1 MSTEVPQNTKVV
13 VNTPDKKELKYR
25 KYLWL
30 FFLIFPIAMKDF
42 DPRTIGNDMAIELP
56 IEGQM
61 LVGNRAIQLEVAS
74 NSLTRSRGLNYRHDI
89 PSNRGMLYRG
99 LPKETYFS
107 GKNNKFNTELIFL
120 LGNQVVDMRE
130 VTSCNEDKCLQYRTN
145 ERYDAV
151 VEVKS
156 GVTKV
161 LGIAR
166 GVQVTIDL
174 IPNSQ

>member
-30 FFLIFPIAMKDF
+30 FFLIFPISMKDF
-42 DPRTIGNDMAIELP
+42 DPRTIGNDVAIELP

-61 LVGNRAIQLEVAS
+61 LVGNKAIQLEIAS
-74 NSLTRSRGLNYRHDI
+74 NSLTRSRGFNYRHDI
-89 PSNRGMLYRG
+89 SSNRGMLYRS
-99 LPKETYFS
+99 LPKDTYFS
-107 GKNNKFNTELIFL
+107 GKHNKFNTELIFL
-120 LGNQVVDMRE
+120 SGNKVVDVRE
-130 VTSCNEDKCLQYRTN
+130 VASCNEDKCLQYRTN

-156 GVTKV
+156 RVTGV
-161 LGIAR
+161 LGIAK
-166 GVQVTIDL
+166 GVKVTIDL
-174 IPNSQ
+174 IPNPQ